1 MGFVLRDGV
10 LDLQCAG
17 GRSGFARAAWLEP
30 TWAASSGIVLVIHLV
45 AAAVAVGAVWAASS
59 LVTSIRLNP
68 AEAVYYGQL
77 ASIPLSFLA
86 IALMLA
92 VFLPTTLFRGFVIA
106 LIYLVVAVIVWIALR
121 LRWRSCYLSLAWP
134 STA

>member
-1 MGFVLRDGV
+1 M
-10 LDLQCAG
+10 
-17 GRSGFARAAWLEP
+17 
-30 TWAASSGIVLVIHLV
+30 GIVLVIHLV
-45 AAAVAVGAVWAASS
+45 AAAVAVGAVWAAST

-106 LIYLVVAVIVWIALR
+106 LIYLVVAVVVWIAIAVA
-121 LRWRSCYLSLAWP
+121 LAFLLP
-134 STA
+134 LLGVAVDGMNLKKT